1 MATAA
6 VKDDFLALIASILLS
21 GRDLKQI
28 DQGKSIEEA
37 LKLATRIWEAA
48 HSTPTR
54 PQESNRDWPTPPE
67 EWGWQ

>member
-1 MATAA
+1 MAAAA

-28 DQGKSIEEA
+28 GQDESIAEA
-37 LKLATRIWEAA
+37 LKVATRLWEAA
-48 HSTPTR
+48 HSTPAR
-54 PQESNRDWPTPPE
+54 PQASNRDWPTPPE